1 MASLFEPPWPH
12 GVGRGAHRIIMAFMT
27 TCAADADGF
36 VTPQTL
42 AYYAARAR
50 GGVGLVTVKMAA
62 PKCCGRQRR
71 RELGI
76 YDDRFLP
83 GLARLVSPRRRMG
96 WQLANRARF
105 GLDLTRRVKAAVVSL
120 LSFTG

>member
-1 MASLFEPPWPH
+1 
-12 GVGRGAHRIIMAFMT
+12 
-27 TCAADADGF
+27 